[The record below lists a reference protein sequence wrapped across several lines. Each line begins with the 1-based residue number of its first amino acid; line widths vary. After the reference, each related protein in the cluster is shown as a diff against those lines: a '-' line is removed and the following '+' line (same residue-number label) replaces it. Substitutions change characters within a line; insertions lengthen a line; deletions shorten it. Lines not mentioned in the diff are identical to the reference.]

1 MRDLAMFESDVEDK
15 TNDVKN
21 DKADGLSLIERD
33 EVRSQLQADVEA
45 FLSRGGQVTQIDNNV
60 RADPPRKPTMN
71 YGSAPI

>member
-1 MRDLAMFESDVEDK
+1 MFESDIEDK
-15 TNDVKN
+15 TNDVKD
-21 DKADGLSLIERD
+21 DKVDALSLIERD

>member
-1 MRDLAMFESDVEDK
+1 MFESDVEDK